1 MPLPPLVLDDLDWR
15 RLTDAARVRIP
26 ALSAGQWTL
35 HAPVDPGVT
44 LIELYAWLLD
54 QRVYWM
60 DHVPEALFRAAVAI
74 LGEHMQPTRAARTVL
89 ALSRAGAATDVAAGT
104 PLEIARAVAG
114 PVFTTTEGVQLLRV
128 LGVGVAATPAGGGG
142 VVDRTHDL
150 QQGRQVRLFGVDG
163 AAGEARIVL
172 RLAAAPVG
180 ATRPFSLFL
189 DVLAPPQVAPQWSP
203 DAADVS
209 PPAAL
214 TWWYSRAGGQAP
226 ARFAAADVDDGTRG
240 LRRAGI
246 VRLHVPADWAP
257 EAVDADGI
265 GRYTLLL
272 RTAAATF
279 TVPPAV
285 RAIVPD
291 AVLARHER
299 IVRLRL
305 RVTGWLPLPG
315 QSIALDASVA
325 PPVADRV
332 RLHVRE
338 LDGAW
343 HRWSVVDDFARCG
356 PADRVF
362 RLDRARRRI
371 EFGDGLTGRIP
382 RPDPGVAA
390 NASNVSIAVA
400 VGGGPEGNVG
410 SGLAW
415 TGVASPGA
423 DVRATALVDALGG
436 VDAETVDV
444 ARGRIAG
451 LLDRVER
458 AVTSADHET
467 VAKAT
472 AGIAIARAHAAVGF
486 HPGHPCLAV
495 PGTLTV
501 FVVPWAP
508 RGADIDMDERVD
520 APWPDPGALA
530 AVRAHLDRARM
541 VGTEVWVCPPRYRKV
556 RLAVRVLGDPGDAA
570 AARERV
576 TTALR
581 RFLDP
586 LEGGD
591 DAQGWPFGDPVRPSV
606 MMREAMTALREGEVD
621 AVAIGLDGA
630 APEED
635 CKEVRIG
642 PHDLV
647 VLADVTVSFAADT
660 RARTGGL
667 R

>member
-15 RLTDAARVRIP
+15 QLTDAARVRIP

-54 QRVYWM
+54 QRMYWV
-60 DHVPEALFRAAVAI
+60 DHVPEPLFRAAVAI
-74 LGEHMQPTRAARTVL
+74 LGEHMQPTRAARTVI
-89 ALSRAGAATDVAAGT
+89 ALSRGGPATDVPAGT
-104 PLEIARAVAG
+104 TLEIARAAAG
-114 PVFTTTEGVQLLRV
+114 PVFATTAGIQLLGV
-128 LGVGVAATPAGGGG
+128 LGVGVAATPAGSGAA
-142 VVDRTHDL
+142 VDRTHDL
-150 QQGRQVRLFGVDG
+150 LQGREVRLFGADG
-163 AAGEARIVL
+163 AAGEARVVL
-172 RLAAAPVG
+172 RMPAAPAG
-180 ATRPFSLFL
+180 ATRPFALFL

-203 DAADVS
+203 DAADVA

-226 ARFAAADVDDGTRG
+226 GQFDAADVDDGTRG
-240 LRRAGI
+240 LRRAGV
-246 VRLHVPADWAP
+246 VRLRVPADWAP
-257 EAVDADGI
+257 EVVEAGGI
-265 GRYTLLL
+265 GRYALLL

-279 TVPPAV
+279 TYPPAV

-291 AVLARHER
+291 AAIARHER
-299 IVRLRL
+299 IVRVRL

-315 QSIALDASVA
+315 QSITLDASVA

-343 HRWSVVDDFARCG
+343 HRWMVVDDFACCG

-362 RLDRARRRI
+362 RVDRARRRI

-400 VGGGPEGNVG
+400 VGGGPEGDVG

-415 TGVASPGA
+415 TGVATASA
-423 DVRATALVDALGG
+423 DVRGTALVDATGG
-436 VDAETVDV
+436 ADAETVDA

-467 VAKAT
+467 VARAT

-486 HPGHPCLAV
+486 HPAHPCAAV

-508 RGADIDMDERVD
+508 RGEDVDPDERVD

-530 AVRAHLDRARM
+530 AVRAHLDHARM
-541 VGTEVWVCPPRYRKV
+541 VGTEVWVSPPRYRPV
-556 RLAVRVLGDPGDAA
+556 RLAVRVLGDPGDVV
-570 AARERV
+570 AARDRIA
-576 TTALR
+576 TALR

-591 DAQGWPFGDPVRPSV
+591 DGQGWPFGDPVRPSV
-606 MMREAMTALREGEVD
+606 MMREAMGALREGEVD

-630 APEED
+630 APSED

-642 PHDLV
+642 PHDLP

-660 RARTGGL
+660 RARPGGL